1 MILKITISIV
11 KNDNNKYDVKFEN
24 SVGGERS
31 VRYKN
36 LTVEDISRKV
46 SEIVNEKDA
55 AGFIR
60 NK

>member
-1 MILKITISIV
+1 MKITISVV
-11 KNDNNKYDVKFEN
+11 KTQDDKYDVKFEN
-24 SVGGERS
+24 SVGGERA

-36 LTVEDISRKV
+36 LTAE
-46 SEIVNEKDA
+46 EIGKKTAEILSEKDA